1 MSDIKTVCKTI
12 FSIFG
17 LLFYTSTLKFD
28 SLFSVYDHT
37 KGTYI
42 LASQPL
48 SPILSLTQHTIFLVA
63 LFFLFIRWKDA
74 LEAITRNIFLWSLVA
89 VVLVSFLW
97 SDFPDVTQ
105 PRSLSFLETSLFGLY
120 FASCYEL
127 KVQVRLLACA
137 IGISLLLNI
146 LFTVALPIY
155 GIDWIIHPGAWK
167 GVFVQKNILGRLV
180 VLGCLAFLLV
190 EIKHKVI
197 KYLPLIF
204 LSLSIGLIIL
214 SQSKSAL
221 LIFLIIVFLLFVLK
235 TLSWSDIVAIPFL
248 FSILLIIGSFLI
260 IMITNFEK
268 ILLSLGRD
276 STLSGRTVIWS
287 AILEK
292 IQERP
297 LLGYGYLGF
306 WHNIYGDSAD
316 VGKALGNTYIPPHA
330 HNGFLDLVLSF
341 GWIGALF
348 FGLSFFLVVRR
359 AIIVVYWRSVTEE
372 LFPFLYLSFL
382 VLYNSIEATLVE
394 HNSIFWVLYVSLAS
408 TRFLTLDISEE
419 DTVISNNNQKPSFI
433 LKE

>member
-1 MSDIKTVCKTI
+1 
-12 FSIFG
+12 
-17 LLFYTSTLKFD
+17 
-28 SLFSVYDHT
+28 
-37 KGTYI
+37 
-42 LASQPL
+42 
-48 SPILSLTQHTIFLVA
+48 
-63 LFFLFIRWKDA
+63 
-74 LEAITRNIFLWSLVA
+74 
-89 VVLVSFLW
+89 
-97 SDFPDVTQ
+97 
-105 PRSLSFLETSLFGLY
+105 
-120 FASCYEL
+120 
-127 KVQVRLLACA
+127 
-137 IGISLLLNI
+137 
-146 LFTVALPIY
+146 
-155 GIDWIIHPGAWK
+155 
-167 GVFVQKNILGRLV
+167 
-180 VLGCLAFLLV
+180 
-190 EIKHKVI
+190 
-197 KYLPLIF
+197 
-204 LSLSIGLIIL
+204 
-214 SQSKSAL
+214 
-221 LIFLIIVFLLFVLK
+221 
-235 TLSWSDIVAIPFL
+235 
-248 FSILLIIGSFLI
+248 
-260 IMITNFEK
+260 MITNFEK